1 MESERVEREVSPLHL
16 LPQGVEL
23 LQHRLVRDAPAL
35 GVLDDGAD
43 PQQ

>member
-23 LQHRLVRDAPAL
+23 LQL
-35 GVLDDGAD
+35 LDLKHLTEHKTPVANHSG
-43 PQQ
+43 